1 MKPVASSARPDPREV
16 PAYGLAE
23 AARYLNIPYPTLLSW
38 VAGRAYPVTDGERF
52 FPPVIEIADKK
63 RKLLSFINLVE
74 AHVLDAIRR
83 REHRIQLP
91 KIRQAITYLRRE
103 FNSKHPLAD
112 QQLESD
118 DFNLFVLKYGQ
129 LINISQEGQLAMHDM
144 LRAFLKRVQRDP
156 QGVPIKLYLF
166 ARRGDK
172 DEPLNVVVDPAISFG
187 RPTLAGTNIPT
198 SVLAERFK
206 AGDSPEELADDY
218 GRPKKEIDEAI
229 RYELRAA

>member
-1 MKPVASSARPDPREV
+1 MRQASSSRPDPREV

-23 AARYLNIPYPTLLSW
+23 AARYLNIPHATLRSW
-38 VAGRAYPVTDGERF
+38 VAGRAYPVTDGEKF

-91 KIRQAITYLRRE
+91 KIRQAISYLRQK
-103 FNSKHPLAD
+103 FNSRHPLVD
-112 QQLESD
+112 QQLETD
-118 DFNLFVLKYGQ
+118 GLDLFVEKYGH
-129 LINISQEGQLAMHDM
+129 LINISQEGQFAMREM
-144 LRAFLKRVQRDP
+144 LQAFLRRIERDSH
-156 QGVPIKLYLF
+156 GVPIKLYLF

-206 AGDSPEELADDY
+206 ASDSAEELAEDY
-218 GRPKKEIDEAI
+218 GRPRQEIEEAI
-229 RYELRAA
+229 RYELKAA

>member
-1 MKPVASSARPDPREV
+1 MAQTQSPAKPDPREV

-23 AARYLNIPYPTLLSW
+23 AAHYLNIPKATLYSW
-38 VAGRAYPVTDGERF
+38 VAGRPYPVADGKKF

-91 KIRQAITYLRRE
+91 KVRQAIVYLRRE

-112 QQLESD
+112 QQLETD
-118 DFNLFVLKYGQ
+118 GLDLFVQKYGH
-129 LINISQEGQLAMHDM
+129 LINISQEGQLGMREM
-144 LRAFLKRVQRDP
+144 LEVFLRRVRRDSHS
-156 QGVPIKLYLF
+156 VPIKLYLF
-166 ARRGDK
+166 ARRVDK
-172 DEPLNVVVDPAISFG
+172 DEPLNVVVDPTISFG

-206 AGDSPEELADDY
+206 AGDSPEELAEDY
-218 GRPKKEIDEAI
+218 GRPKEEILEAV
-229 RYELRAA
+229 RYELKAA